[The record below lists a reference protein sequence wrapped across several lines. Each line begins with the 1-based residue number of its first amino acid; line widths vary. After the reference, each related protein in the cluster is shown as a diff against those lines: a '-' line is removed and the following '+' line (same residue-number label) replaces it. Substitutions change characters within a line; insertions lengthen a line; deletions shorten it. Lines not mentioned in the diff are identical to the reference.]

1 MKRPFIAV
9 TALTLATAISFT
21 SVAEE
26 RPASE
31 KRLHTVQINSL
42 EDLKAYFRYDP
53 ERDIIVSGHRGGMM
67 PGYPENCI
75 ESCEKTLS
83 MMPTFFEIDFSF
95 TKDSVMVLMHDLT
108 IDRTTNGKG
117 RVADYTYEELQ
128 GFRLVDRDGKLT
140 PYRIPRLKDMLEWG
154 KDKVVFN
161 FDNKYINTK
170 GVSDEVRKASLDY
183 YIRQLRPGGDWSMY
197 HNIMLSVRSLDEAMY
212 YWNAGIR
219 NVMFCCEISSR
230 EMFDAY
236 DACPIPWDYIMA
248 YIRLSVDPRLQEVY
262 DLLHE
267 RGVSTMTSIT
277 GSSDKVKN
285 PRDRRVCYLRDLVSE
300 PDLIETDYPSEFVD
314 LPRSRAEIHALQ
326 DRGCLCFSEAAVSF
340 QPERSERD
348 TDAHAE
354 AIDVVH
360 RIDQQIVVVAGV
372 AVKERYVEAEPLR
385 RRGEDA
391 HADFGREIDAPRVLI
406 LLDRVVIGGHFG
418 IVGADT
424 QTGVGLEYAPFEEI
438 VSSHDAE
445 WQLEQGV
452 FLCGRHG
459 GAAAQLQGLTAD
471 RLDVGLVGDEGADGD
486 FGRYEVTAFEV
497 HTPARCLVGEGAP
510 QRNGHLPVDVEVGV
524 LDELRPS
531 RQGEG
536 NRCDGEQQRFTTEY
550 GKCFHSDE

>member
-53 ERDIIVSGHRGGMM
+53 KRDIIVSGHRGGMM

-95 TKDSVMVLMHDLT
+95 TKDSVM
-108 IDRTTNGKG
+108 
-117 RVADYTYEELQ
+117 
-128 GFRLVDRDGKLT
+128 
-140 PYRIPRLKDMLEWG
+140 EWG

-326 DRGCLCFSEAAVSF
+326 DR
-340 QPERSERD
+340 
-348 TDAHAE
+348 
-354 AIDVVH
+354 AI
-360 RIDQQIVVVAGV
+360 
-372 AVKERYVEAEPLR
+372 
-385 RRGEDA
+385 
-391 HADFGREIDAPRVLI
+391 
-406 LLDRVVIGGHFG
+406 
-418 IVGADT
+418 
-424 QTGVGLEYAPFEEI
+424 
-438 VSSHDAE
+438 
-445 WQLEQGV
+445 
-452 FLCGRHG
+452 
-459 GAAAQLQGLTAD
+459 
-471 RLDVGLVGDEGADGD
+471 
-486 FGRYEVTAFEV
+486 
-497 HTPARCLVGEGAP
+497 
-510 QRNGHLPVDVEVGV
+510 
-524 LDELRPS
+524 
-531 RQGEG
+531 EG
-536 NRCDGEQQRFTTEY
+536 NRSVKADKAKKNRR
-550 GKCFHSDE
+550 K

>member
-170 GVSDEVRKASLDY
+170 GVSDEVRRASLDY
-183 YIRQLRPGGDWSMY
+183 YIKQLQPGGDWSMY
-197 HNIMLSVRSLDEAMY
+197 HNIMLSVRSIEEALY
-212 YWNAGIR
+212 YWNHGIR
-219 NVMFCCEISSR
+219 NVMFCVEISSR
-230 EMFDAY
+230 ADFEAY
-236 DACPIPWDYIMA
+236 DASPIPWRYIMA
-248 YIRLSVDPRLQEVY
+248 YIRTAVDPRLQEVY
-262 DLLHE
+262 DLLHA
-267 RGVSTMTSIT
+267 RGVMTMTSIVET
-277 GSSDKVKN
+277 SDKVKN
-285 PRDRRVCYLRDLVSE
+285 ARDRNTAYLRELLAE
-300 PDLIETDYPSEFVD
+300 PDIIETDYPSEFVE
-314 LPRSRAEIHALQ
+314 LPRSRREIHALQ
-326 DRGCLCFSEAAVSF
+326 DCAL
-340 QPERSERD
+340 RSR
-348 TDAHAE
+348 
-354 AIDVVH
+354 
-360 RIDQQIVVVAGV
+360 
-372 AVKERYVEAEPLR
+372 
-385 RRGEDA
+385 
-391 HADFGREIDAPRVLI
+391 
-406 LLDRVVIGGHFG
+406 
-418 IVGADT
+418 
-424 QTGVGLEYAPFEEI
+424 
-438 VSSHDAE
+438 
-445 WQLEQGV
+445 
-452 FLCGRHG
+452 
-459 GAAAQLQGLTAD
+459 
-471 RLDVGLVGDEGADGD
+471 
-486 FGRYEVTAFEV
+486 
-497 HTPARCLVGEGAP
+497 
-510 QRNGHLPVDVEVGV
+510 
-524 LDELRPS
+524 S
-531 RQGEG
+531 R
-536 NRCDGEQQRFTTEY
+536 
-550 GKCFHSDE
+550 K